1 MSETKTNTIGK
12 EFTLLELIGF
22 VAAPIITRLMVSLL
36 TTLDD
41 ALFVSRFCGQNAL
54 AAFSILF
61 PWFMLVDALG
71 MLMLSVVFAYFF
83 RAVYRHETE
92 TVALLSA
99 GVP

>member
-1 MSETKTNTIGK
+1 MRTGQT
-12 EFTLLELIGF
+12 
-22 VAAPIITRLMVSLL
+22 MVEYVL
-36 TTLDD
+36 
-41 ALFVSRFCGQNAL
+41 VL
-54 AAFSILF
+54 A
-61 PWFMLVDALG
+61 G